1 MTDTLLQDLC
11 KNIFFELGPGHS
23 ESVYC
28 RAMSV
33 GLNELRVV
41 HEIERVFPLFYKG
54 IHVGVCRP
62 DLVINHHF
70 AVEVK
75 CVAQLTATHR
85 LQLQRYLRIQGLD
98 AGMLINFGP
107 TGIDT
112 YKM

>member
-1 MTDTLLQDLC
+1 MKIAPTTTQ
-11 KNIFFELGPGHS
+11 GH
-23 ESVYC
+23 YK
-28 RAMSV
+28 
-33 GLNELRVV
+33 
-41 HEIERVFPLFYKG
+41 IEK
-54 IHVGVCRP
+54 I
-62 DLVINHHF
+62 INHHF